1 MCKMQMIKVALV
13 IILFFFFCSNN
24 NDQVEGQVSYG
35 FYDKVCPQ
43 VENIVR
49 DGVQS
54 MSLTDPTTPSALLRL
69 MFHDCQVQG
78 CDGSILVDLESNS
91 YYKSEMRSS
100 RNLGIRK
107 REVVNLLKSVVEAQC
122 PQQVSCADILILAA
136 REAISVSG
144 GPRIDVP
151 LGRRDSSNPPNS
163 SLADSSL
170 PPSNLGVNDM
180 LQLFAQK
187 GLSLEESVA
196 INGAHTLGITHC
208 LSIESRLYD
217 ESKNDEPNEHEFEL
231 YLKLSC
237 PKGSLTSNVSFVLNE
252 PTTLTFDNHYFIN
265 AINGRGVLRID
276 AEIPFHPLTAP
287 YVQRFAA
294 DQDAFFKAFSSAFV
308 KLSTYGVR
316 TGSQGMI
323 RRHCNALS

>member
-1 MCKMQMIKVALV
+1 MRC
-13 IILFFFFCSNN
+13 
-24 NDQVEGQVSYG
+24 
-35 FYDKVCPQ
+35 
-43 VENIVR
+43 
-49 DGVQS
+49 
-54 MSLTDPTTPSALLRL
+54 LLCCVNKL
-69 MFHDCQVQG
+69 WQG

-100 RNLGIRK
+100 RNLGIGK
-107 REVVNLLKSVVEAQC
+107 REVVSLLKSVVEAQC

-151 LGRRDSSNPPNS
+151 LGRRDSSNPPNP

-208 LSIESRLYD
+208 FSIESRLYD
-217 ESKNDEPNEHEFEL
+217 ESKNDEPSEHEFEL

-237 PKGSLTSNVSFVLNE
+237 PKGSLTSNKLGNRKEVVSLLKSVVEAQCPQQVSCADILILAARE
-252 PTTLTFDNHYFIN
+252 
-265 AINGRGVLRID
+265 AISVSGGPRID
-276 AEIPFHPLTAP
+276 VPLG
-287 YVQRFAA
+287 RR
-294 DQDAFFKAFSSAFV
+294 DSSIHQIH
-308 KLSTYGVR
+308 R
-316 TGSQGMI
+316 
-323 RRHCNALS
+323 

>member
-1 MCKMQMIKVALV
+1 
-13 IILFFFFCSNN
+13 
-24 NDQVEGQVSYG
+24 
-35 FYDKVCPQ
+35 
-43 VENIVR
+43 
-49 DGVQS
+49 
-54 MSLTDPTTPSALLRL
+54 
-69 MFHDCQVQG
+69 
-78 CDGSILVDLESNS
+78 
-91 YYKSEMRSS
+91 MRSS

-107 REVVNLLKSVVEAQC
+107 REVVNLLKSVVEVQC
-122 PQQVSCADILILAA
+122 PQ
-136 REAISVSG
+136 
-144 GPRIDVP
+144 IDVP

-163 SLADSSL
+163 SLADTSL

-180 LQLFAQK
+180 LQLFTQK

-208 LSIESRLYD
+208 FSIESRLYD

-308 KLSTYGVR
+308 KLSTYGVL

-323 RRHCNALS
+323 RRYCNALS